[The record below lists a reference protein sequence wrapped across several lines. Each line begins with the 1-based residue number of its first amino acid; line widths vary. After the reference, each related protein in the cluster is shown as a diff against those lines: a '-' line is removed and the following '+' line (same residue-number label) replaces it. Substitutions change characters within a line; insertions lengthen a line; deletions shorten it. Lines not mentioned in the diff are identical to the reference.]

1 MNYDILKEVNKV
13 YKKENPSFYTKITR
27 KSLSKLIIAREKLLL
42 NLKLPKKI
50 FQDCTLLDLGS
61 GSGIYSLIYNH
72 LGAKTELVEYEKKFI
87 EQSKSLFKKFAK
99 NPNYKISNIDIFK
112 YKNNKKFDIVTFN
125 GVAHHTQNPKKILS
139 NACKFLN
146 KKGFFIYGI
155 GNKSGFFQRALQ
167 RLILYKISK
176 NEKEIIKN
184 AKILFKKHIQRARK
198 FGGRTTDQIIF
209 DTYINPKI
217 DCQSTAEINE
227 IFRKNKMNMYSAF
240 PELNYSNLFF
250 NKTINNYRNFNLEK
264 KYKKIQKEIYLSE
277 HEWLTST
284 NYLFNSRLI
293 NKINKLDLLKNNLTS
308 EVNDK
313 NYKNFKLNYIRIL
326 NIANQYKKN
335 IKHFSKIKF
344 FNQSYQTEFL
354 REVIGLFK
362 LLKKDNCNLKE
373 IHNYLKEK
381 KFIFKGTAGVGMN
394 YYVGYKYK

>member
-1 MNYDILKEVNKV
+1 
-13 YKKENPSFYTKITR
+13 
-27 KSLSKLIIAREKLLL
+27 
-42 NLKLPKKI
+42 
-50 FQDCTLLDLGS
+50 
-61 GSGIYSLIYNH
+61 
-72 LGAKTELVEYEKKFI
+72 
-87 EQSKSLFKKFAK
+87 
-99 NPNYKISNIDIFK
+99 
-112 YKNNKKFDIVTFN
+112 
-125 GVAHHTQNPKKILS
+125 
-139 NACKFLN
+139 
-146 KKGFFIYGI
+146 
-155 GNKSGFFQRALQ
+155 
-167 RLILYKISK
+167 
-176 NEKEIIKN
+176 
-184 AKILFKKHIQRARK
+184 
-198 FGGRTTDQIIF
+198 
-209 DTYINPKI
+209 
-217 DCQSTAEINE
+217 
-227 IFRKNKMNMYSAF
+227 MNMYSAF

-335 IKHFSKIKF
+335 IKHFNKIKF

-354 REVIGLFK
+354 RELIGLFK